1 MKKYRAGKIKR
12 EHTVIEGLWPVLE
25 QMARCDLI
33 DSIIPGPIRRL
44 RGKGFELTFQ
54 RFTETGLR
62 LLGKNG
68 SAIQEVY
75 AVTSDPEGALKWLG
89 AEGLV
94 ELEPAA
100 APAAAPAQP
109 SGQARVRVQVE
120 TEINCDTC
128 GRPIAA
134 GSGAYRMGRKRFF
147 YIHTRCAK

>member
-12 EHTVIEGLWPVLE
+12 EHTVIDGLWPVLE

-33 DSIIPGPIRRL
+33 DSIIPGPISRL

-75 AVTSDPEGALKWLG
+75 AVTANKEGALSWLG

-100 APAAAPAQP
+100 APAAAPSRPAGDP
-109 SGQARVRVQVE
+109 RLRVQVAAE
-120 TEINCDTC
+120 TICETC

-134 GSGAYRMGRKRFF
+134 GSGAFRLGRKRFS